1 MEISYKLNWIK
12 QTPKTLE
19 PFKPWSIE
27 VSRVAKFIDW
37 KFDRFIKLEEAVKFL
52 DKVVFY
58 EKDFDSVMSKS
69 EKKRKK
75 LGEITLF

>member
-1 MEISYKLNWIK
+1 MEISYKLNGIK
-12 QTPKTLE
+12 QNPKTLE

-37 KFDRFIKLEEAVKFL
+37 KFDRFIKLEEAIKFL

-58 EKDFDSVMSKS
+58 EKDFDSVMTKT
-69 EKKRKK
+69 ERKK
-75 LGEITLF
+75 KKLWEISLF